1 MDTLKLAT
9 ATTLNLENLTRNQT
23 VQPIQQV
30 EIFQLQGASSLTL
43 SANDVLSLGGSNAST
58 MSAFT
63 FTSTSGGTGSA
74 TSTGKVQF
82 VVNGTSTDT
91 VNLAVLE
98 NDAVLTSGVLGNTG
112 LAGVWNDMGTTQ
124 IGPISY
130 HVYNHST
137 TQAQVLVA
145 GAAVNTPASSQSV
158 SITRAD
164 SSAAAVNYVEE
175 FNAGTGTTAVNTF
188 ASTIDTQAWSI
199 TAIDFLSANAL
210 VPELKLTT
218 GASATQTWVNTGM
231 GTDAKLVI
239 GPDTGAGNSNE
250 PRLNVFTSKAGVFSA
265 ISFNYIELNSSYAHN
280 TNGGSLVK
288 FYDASGSEINSTV
301 FAVPLSVGTG
311 TLGTYTY
318 ALPTGVTASSFSIE
332 TNTNDQW
339 FMDGL
344 TMTTAASSYLANTS
358 ATVDSTPLLSGTYTN
373 NLNVGDVVKVY
384 DGSTYV
390 GTATV
395 DSATKT
401 WTLQLTTPQA
411 VGSHSYVAKIESSTS
426 TTLATSNN
434 YSLNTLSK
442 VTVAP
447 IVMDL
452 NGDGQIAY
460 SQVQMDMNND
470 GVLDNSAWVAGN
482 DGVLVLDQYGDGSVR
497 NTSQFAFARNAGET
511 DLQGL
516 AAQYDSNHDGV
527 FNSLDT
533 QFAEFAV
540 WQDADQ
546 NGVAGTGEVKHLADL
561 GITSI
566 NLNSNGIQATPAQGV
581 SEAGRTTA
589 ELADGSTMVVA
600 DAAFSYQIGTA
611 DPINT
616 SIADWLDPQNA
627 NHFDMT
633 GSRLADGS
641 TTANSVNL
649 TINDLLNLPVDANG
663 LQAARIN
670 GDANDTVNLDN
681 LLGSQESW
689 VSQGSVVQDGVS
701 YSAYSVTG
709 HEAIQVLIDNQIQ
722 NVNIG

>member
-1 MDTLKLAT
+1 
-9 ATTLNLENLTRNQT
+9 LNH
-23 VQPIQQV
+23 
-30 EIFQLQGASSLTL
+30 
-43 SANDVLSLGGSNAST
+43 D
-58 MSAFT
+58 
-63 FTSTSGGTGSA
+63 
-74 TSTGKVQF
+74 
-82 VVNGTSTDT
+82 
-91 VNLAVLE
+91 
-98 NDAVLTSGVLGNTG
+98 GVLGYS
-112 LAGVWNDMGTTQ
+112 Q
-124 IGPISY
+124 I
-130 HVYNHST
+130 
-137 TQAQVLVA
+137 Q
-145 GAAVNTPASSQSV
+145 
-158 SITRAD
+158 
-164 SSAAAVNYVEE
+164 
-175 FNAGTGTTAVNTF
+175 
-188 ASTIDTQAWSI
+188 
-199 TAIDFLSANAL
+199 
-210 VPELKLTT
+210 
-218 GASATQTWVNTGM
+218 
-231 GTDAKLVI
+231 
-239 GPDTGAGNSNE
+239 
-250 PRLNVFTSKAGVFSA
+250 
-265 ISFNYIELNSSYAHN
+265 
-280 TNGGSLVK
+280 
-288 FYDASGSEINSTV
+288 
-301 FAVPLSVGTG
+301 
-311 TLGTYTY
+311 
-318 ALPTGVTASSFSIE
+318 
-332 TNTNDQW
+332 
-339 FMDGL
+339 
-344 TMTTAASSYLANTS
+344 
-358 ATVDSTPLLSGTYTN
+358 
-373 NLNVGDVVKVY
+373 
-384 DGSTYV
+384 
-390 GTATV
+390 
-395 DSATKT
+395 
-401 WTLQLTTPQA
+401 
-411 VGSHSYVAKIESSTS
+411 
-426 TTLATSNN
+426 
-434 YSLNTLSK
+434 
-442 VTVAP
+442 
-447 IVMDL
+447 MDL
-452 NGDGQIAY
+452 NRDGI
-460 SQVQMDMNND
+460 
-470 GVLDNSAWVAGN
+470 LDTTAWVAAQ
-482 DGVLVLDQYGDGSVR
+482 DGLLMHDIYGDGSVR
-497 NTSQFAFARNAGET
+497 DNSQFAFARHGGET

-561 GITSI
+561 GIASI

>member
-1 MDTLKLAT
+1 
-9 ATTLNLENLTRNQT
+9 
-23 VQPIQQV
+23 
-30 EIFQLQGASSLTL
+30 
-43 SANDVLSLGGSNAST
+43 
-58 MSAFT
+58 
-63 FTSTSGGTGSA
+63 
-74 TSTGKVQF
+74 
-82 VVNGTSTDT
+82 
-91 VNLAVLE
+91 
-98 NDAVLTSGVLGNTG
+98 
-112 LAGVWNDMGTTQ
+112 
-124 IGPISY
+124 
-130 HVYNHST
+130 
-137 TQAQVLVA
+137 
-145 GAAVNTPASSQSV
+145 
-158 SITRAD
+158 
-164 SSAAAVNYVEE
+164 
-175 FNAGTGTTAVNTF
+175 
-188 ASTIDTQAWSI
+188 
-199 TAIDFLSANAL
+199 
-210 VPELKLTT
+210 
-218 GASATQTWVNTGM
+218 
-231 GTDAKLVI
+231 VI

>member
-1 MDTLKLAT
+1 VSTLETGQYRVAMAT
-9 ATTLNLENLTRNQT
+9 EGGG
-23 VQPIQQV
+23 PIILLDRLYFGIAKNPV
-30 EIFQLQGASSLTL
+30 NSVS
-43 SANDVLSLGGSNAST
+43 
-58 MSAFT
+58 
-63 FTSTSGGTGSA
+63 GTGSVG
-74 TSTGKVQF
+74 SLIQLYD
-82 VVNGTSTDT
+82 NG
-91 VNLAVLE
+91 
-98 NDAVLTSGVLGNTG
+98 
-112 LAGVWNDMGTTQ
+112 GTT
-124 IGPISY
+124 
-130 HVYNHST
+130 
-137 TQAQVLVA
+137 VL
-145 GAAVNTPASSQSV
+145 
-158 SITRAD
+158 
-164 SSAAAVNYVEE
+164 
-175 FNAGTGTTAVNTF
+175 
-188 ASTIDTQAWSI
+188 
-199 TAIDFLSANAL
+199 
-210 VPELKLTT
+210 
-218 GASATQTWVNTGM
+218 
-231 GTDAKLVI
+231 
-239 GPDTGAGNSNE
+239 
-250 PRLNVFTSKAGVFSA
+250 
-265 ISFNYIELNSSYAHN
+265 
-280 TNGGSLVK
+280 
-288 FYDASGSEINSTV
+288 
-301 FAVPLSVGTG
+301 
-311 TLGTYTY
+311 
-318 ALPTGVTASSFSIE
+318 
-332 TNTNDQW
+332 
-339 FMDGL
+339 
-344 TMTTAASSYLANTS
+344 
-358 ATVDSTPLLSGTYTN
+358 
-373 NLNVGDVVKVY
+373 
-384 DGSTYV
+384 

-395 DSATKT
+395 GADGT
-401 WTLQLTTPQA
+401 WTVTGLNLAAGTHNFT
-411 VGSHSYVAKIESSTS
+411 AKSTDAAGTVSTS
-426 TTLATSNN
+426 SVAYNAT
-434 YSLNTLSK
+434 
-442 VTVAP
+442 VTPV
-447 IVMDL
+447 VLDL
-452 NGDGQIAY
+452 NGDGQLGY
-460 SQVQMDMNND
+460 SQIKMDLNRD
-470 GVLDNSAWVAGN
+470 GILDTTAWVAAQ
-482 DGVLVLDQYGDGSVR
+482 DGLLMHDIYGDGSVR
-497 NTSQFAFARNAGET
+497 DNSQFAFARHGGET

-561 GITSI
+561 GIASI

>member
-1 MDTLKLAT
+1 
-9 ATTLNLENLTRNQT
+9 
-23 VQPIQQV
+23 
-30 EIFQLQGASSLTL
+30 
-43 SANDVLSLGGSNAST
+43 
-58 MSAFT
+58 
-63 FTSTSGGTGSA
+63 
-74 TSTGKVQF
+74 
-82 VVNGTSTDT
+82 
-91 VNLAVLE
+91 
-98 NDAVLTSGVLGNTG
+98 
-112 LAGVWNDMGTTQ
+112 
-124 IGPISY
+124 
-130 HVYNHST
+130 
-137 TQAQVLVA
+137 
-145 GAAVNTPASSQSV
+145 
-158 SITRAD
+158 
-164 SSAAAVNYVEE
+164 
-175 FNAGTGTTAVNTF
+175 
-188 ASTIDTQAWSI
+188 
-199 TAIDFLSANAL
+199 
-210 VPELKLTT
+210 
-218 GASATQTWVNTGM
+218 
-231 GTDAKLVI
+231 
-239 GPDTGAGNSNE
+239 
-250 PRLNVFTSKAGVFSA
+250 
-265 ISFNYIELNSSYAHN
+265 
-280 TNGGSLVK
+280 
-288 FYDASGSEINSTV
+288 
-301 FAVPLSVGTG
+301 
-311 TLGTYTY
+311 
-318 ALPTGVTASSFSIE
+318 
-332 TNTNDQW
+332 
-339 FMDGL
+339 MDGL